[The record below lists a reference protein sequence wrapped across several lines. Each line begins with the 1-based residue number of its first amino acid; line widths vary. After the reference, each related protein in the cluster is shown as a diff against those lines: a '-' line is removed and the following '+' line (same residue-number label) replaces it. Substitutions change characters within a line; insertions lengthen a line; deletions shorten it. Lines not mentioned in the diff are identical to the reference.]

1 MSFENNFKYA
11 RKERSGMLRT
21 SSRRSNTVFHL
32 ARPDW
37 ITSEEISV
45 ENSMLRSYTHSP
57 VVIHITHSTM
67 STLNQG
73 ERYLVDIFMRL
84 EFMKRNKMK
93 QGKRETREGRER
105 EMRKKSEREK

>member
-1 MSFENNFKYA
+1 MMMSFENNFKYA
-11 RKERSGMLRT
+11 RNQRSGMLRT
-21 SSRRSNTVFHL
+21 SSSRSNTVFHF

-45 ENSMLRSYTHSP
+45 KSSMLRSYTYSP

-93 QGKRETREGRER
+93 EGKRE
-105 EMRKKSEREK
+105 RKKFQICDCRRR